1 MQRATHLLTESTKRS
16 SAKSSTASG
25 PTRATGAT
33 ARTARQNRGSFSGLA
48 FGVKELESTPTL
60 QPGEKLIAIVPPK
73 DDTVSDVVG
82 RAFHHKQIGRAYT
95 INESSVTVAVN
106 EGKNLSKV
114 SSELNG
120 ATVTQLKT
128 YTPPDDPQPDEGN
141 GNGST
146 ENGEN
151 QNGKGKKPKDPFPAQ
166 GRVGGASAR
175 GGTPWGGGSVP
186 SAGSSAAGGSASDSS
201 SGGSGPNGGSIGG
214 SAAGDGRSRDPV
226 VADVKPSD
234 VAKVGAGASLFWL
247 LLA

>member
-1 MQRATHLLTESTKRS
+1 MQRATHLLTGSTKRS
-16 SAKSSTASG
+16 SAKSSTGGG

-33 ARTARQNRGSFSGLA
+33 ARIARQNRGSFSGLA

-60 QPGEKLIAIVPPK
+60 QPGEKLIAIVPAQG
-73 DDTVSDVVG
+73 DSVADIVG

-95 INESSVTVAVN
+95 INDSSVTVAVN

-120 ATVTQLKT
+120 ATVTQIKT
-128 YTPPDDPQPDEGN
+128 YTPPKDPQTDE

-151 QNGKGKKPKDPFPAQ
+151 HNGKEKKPKDPFPAQ

-186 SAGSSAAGGSASDSS
+186 SAASDAAEGSDASSGGSASNGGS
-201 SGGSGPNGGSIGG
+201 SGGSADGS
-214 SAAGDGRSRDPV
+214 GRSRDPV